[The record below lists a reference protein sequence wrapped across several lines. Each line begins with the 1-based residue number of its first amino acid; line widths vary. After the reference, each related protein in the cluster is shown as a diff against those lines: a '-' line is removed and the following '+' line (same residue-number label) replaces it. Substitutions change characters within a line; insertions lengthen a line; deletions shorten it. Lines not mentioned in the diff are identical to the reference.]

1 MPKGKVTFIVEGELE
16 LAFLKNQ
23 CGSKAIFRK
32 VPSNGDDVSM
42 ECLTKM
48 VAAIV
53 GMGPEPEVLFVILD
67 REHRALTAL
76 QLEQDLERRIV
87 ALSLSSKL
95 SVHFA
100 DKMVEN
106 WIIADDEAM
115 IKSGLQIEVGKL
127 GTEGCGGK
135 SKLKEAFK
143 KKRLSYSERIDGPKL
158 LNACSA
164 KKLAA
169 NSPSFKRLA
178 DALKANSIECHW
190 AAQ

>member
-1 MPKGKVTFIVEGELE
+1 M
-16 LAFLKNQ
+16 
-23 CGSKAIFRK
+23 
-32 VPSNGDDVSM
+32 
-42 ECLTKM
+42 
-48 VAAIV
+48 
-53 GMGPEPEVLFVILD
+53 ILD

-76 QLEQDLERRIV
+76 QLEQDLERRIA